1 MSSFWQSIVAT
12 IIISLIS
19 LIGILAFLIKDNIL
33 KKVLFYI
40 VAFSAG
46 TLMGGA
52 LLHLIPEAFK
62 SSLGELSLLIVIL
75 GFMLFFVLER
85 LVFWHH
91 CHHHHGDCPVH
102 TFTYMSIV
110 GDGLH
115 NFIDGLLIV
124 ASFAVDARLGMVS
137 TIAVIMH
144 EIPQEISDFGILIYG
159 GFSKTKA
166 LLFNFASAL
175 TAILGAVVGYFLISS
190 SVNVVPVLLALTSG
204 GFLYISASDLVP
216 ELHKE
221 TKLGKSILAFLFF
234 IVGVALMYGF
244 KVWFE

>member
-1 MSSFWQSIVAT
+1 VISV
-12 IIISLIS
+12 ISLV
-19 LIGILAFLIKDNIL
+19 GVLAFLIKDNIL
-33 KKVLFYI
+33 KKLLFYI

-52 LLHLIPEAFK
+52 LLHLIPEAFE
-62 SSLGELSLLIVIL
+62 SNLGELSLLIVIL

-102 TFTYMSIV
+102 TFTYMSLV
-110 GDGLH
+110 GDSLH
-115 NFIDGLLIV
+115 NFIDGLLIA
-124 ASFAVDARLGMVS
+124 ASFAVDVRLGLVS
-137 TIAVIMH
+137 AVAIIMH

-159 GFSKTKA
+159 GFSKGKA

-175 TAILGAVVGYFLISS
+175 TAILGAIVGYFLINGSS
-190 SVNVVPVLLALTSG
+190 NFIPVLLALTSG

-221 TKLGKSILAFLFF
+221 SQLGKSVLAFLFF
-234 IVGVALMYGF
+234 IVGVALMYLF
-244 KVWFE
+244 KVLFE